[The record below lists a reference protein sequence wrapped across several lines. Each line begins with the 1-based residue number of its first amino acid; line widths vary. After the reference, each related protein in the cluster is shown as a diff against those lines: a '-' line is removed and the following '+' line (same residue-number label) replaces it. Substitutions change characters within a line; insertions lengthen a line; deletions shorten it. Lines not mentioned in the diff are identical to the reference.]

1 MARQHL
7 DAEQTCAGA
16 KVCVCRAHSGSPST
30 NEVASV
36 TTRLASFARRRASR
50 RDPGRLAFSY
60 RFAATRWVT
69 SQVRT
74 KASEGDVD

>member
-16 KVCVCRAHSGSPST
+16 KVRVLPRSLRVTST

-36 TTRLASFARRRASR
+36 NTRLASFARLRASR
-50 RDPGRLAFSY
+50 RYPARLAFSH
-60 RFAATRWVT
+60 RFAATRWMT

-74 KASEGDVD
+74 KAS